1 MDRDLSFLLV
11 TPHALRKGLS
21 GVILSRLLSRT
32 GLELAAAKVMA
43 SDVSFAED
51 FAAALAPFH
60 KCPCQAQYI
69 RTHFVPRRDNRA
81 RAFLAFLLKGPSAV
95 EKVAEAAGSLALSEG
110 TGVTIR
116 DAFAEVVRDEAGN
129 ITYFEPAVIVPESAE
144 EAEAL
149 LLKLA
154 ELAAKTPNIVENAD
168 SADGSGE
175 RTLVIIKPENWR
187 RPCVR
192 PGAIMDIFTRT
203 GLALT
208 GCKVHHIPLADALE
222 FYGPVQFAL
231 RSKLAPKIAE
241 KAKASLEEKF
251 SVKLRPESDKLL
263 LESIGTDF
271 ADDQFYQIVE
281 FMSGINPSECPEELR
296 HAPGKAQC
304 MVLIFEGKDAV
315 SRIRTVLGP
324 TDPSKAPAGTVRG
337 EFGTDVMV
345 NAAHASDSQE
355 SFIRESGILRVQEN
369 DFASRISKKFTVSA

>member
-11 TPHALRKGLS
+11 TPHALRKGLA

-32 GLELAAAKVMA
+32 GLELAAAKIMA
-43 SDVSFAED
+43 ADAAFAGG

-60 KCPCQAQYI
+60 KCPCQADYI
-69 RTHFVPRRDNRA
+69 RTRFAPRNDGRS
-81 RAFLAFLLKGPSAV
+81 RAFLALLLKGPSAV

-110 TGVTIR
+110 AGVTIR
-116 DAFAEVVRDEAGN
+116 DAYAEVVRDEAGK
-129 ITYFEPAVIVPESAE
+129 IVYFEPAVIVPESVE

-149 LLKLA
+149 LPKLA

-175 RTLVIIKPENWR
+175 RTLVILKPENWR
-187 RPCVR
+187 RPGVR
-192 PGAIMDIFTRT
+192 PGAVMDIFTRT

-241 KAKASLEEKF
+241 KAKACLEEKF
-251 SVKLRPESDKLL
+251 SLKLRPESDKLL

-281 FMSGINPSECPEELR
+281 FMSGVKPSECPEELR
-296 HAPGKAQC
+296 RAPGKAQC

-315 SRIRTVLGP
+315 SRIRDVLGP

-337 EFGTDVMV
+337 EFGTNVMV

-369 DFASRISKKFTVSA
+369 DFASLIS

>member
-1 MDRDLSFLLV
+1 MNRELSFLLV
-11 TPHALRKGLS
+11 TPHALRKGQA

-43 SDVSFAED
+43 ADASFAGD

-60 KCPCQAQYI
+60 KCPCQPEYI
-69 RTHFVPRRDNRA
+69 RTRFTPRSDGRS
-81 RAFLAFLLKGPSAV
+81 RAFLALLLKGPSAV

-110 TGVTIR
+110 SGVTIR
-116 DAFAEVVRDEAGN
+116 DAFAEVVRDEKGN
-129 ITYFEPAVIVPESAE
+129 IIYFEPAVIVPESAE
-144 EAEAL
+144 EAKAL
-149 LLKLA
+149 LPKLA
-154 ELAAKTPNIVENAD
+154 ELAARTPNIVENAD

-175 RTLVIIKPENWR
+175 RTLVILKPENWR
-187 RPCVR
+187 RPGVR
-192 PGAIMDIFTRT
+192 PGAVMDIFTRT

-241 KAKASLEEKF
+241 KAKACLEEKF
-251 SVKLRPESDKLL
+251 ALKLRPESDKLL
-263 LESIGTDF
+263 LDSVGTDF

-281 FMSGINPSECPEELR
+281 FMSGVKPSECPEELR
-296 HAPGKAQC
+296 TAPGKAQC

-315 SRIRTVLGP
+315 SRVRDVLGP
-324 TDPSKAPAGTVRG
+324 TDPSKAPGGTVRG
-337 EFGTDVMV
+337 EFGTNVMV

-355 SFIRESGILRVQEN
+355 SFVRESGILRVRDN
-369 DFASRISKKFTVSA
+369 DFASLIS

>member
-1 MDRDLSFLLV
+1 MVQDLSFLLV
-11 TPHALRKGLS
+11 TPHALRKGLA

-43 SDVSFAED
+43 ADDAFAED

-60 KCPCQAQYI
+60 SCPCQPKYI
-69 RTHFVPRRDNRA
+69 RSHFVPVNGRA

-95 EKVAEAAGSLALSEG
+95 QKVAEAAGSLALTDG
-110 TGVTIR
+110 AGVTIR
-116 DAFAEVVRDEAGN
+116 DAYAEVVRDEAGKM
-129 ITYFEPAVIVPESAE
+129 IYFEPAVIVPESME

-149 LLKLA
+149 LPKLA
-154 ELAAKTPNIVENAD
+154 KRAAETANIVENSD
-168 SADGSGE
+168 SSDGSGE
-175 RTLVIIKPENWR
+175 RTLVILKPENWR
-187 RPCVR
+187 RPGVR

-203 GLALT
+203 GLALV

-241 KAKASLEEKF
+241 KAKACLEERF

-263 LESIGTDF
+263 LDSIGTDF
-271 ADDQFYQIVE
+271 ADDQFFQIVE
-281 FMSGINPSECPEELR
+281 FMSGVKPSECPADLR
-296 HAPGKAQC
+296 SAPGKAQC
-304 MVLIFEGKDAV
+304 MVLIFEGRDAV
-315 SRIRTVLGP
+315 TRIRTVLGP

-355 SFIRESGILRVQEN
+355 SFLREAGILRIQEN
-369 DFASRISKKFTVSA
+369 DFASLASV